1 MVKTANG
8 DIQAFPITERTY
20 VGTPSAYS
28 YGGNILHVVSAT
40 TITFDFGTAGTVV
53 VDSLTAGQ
61 DLALDEDIQS
71 ITADGICWIS

>member
-20 VGTPSAYS
+20 VGTPNNYS
-28 YGGNILHVVSAT
+28 NGGNILHAVNDC

-53 VDSLTAGQ
+53 VDVGAGQ

-71 ITADGICWIS
+71 ITATDVCWIS